1 VGQNVSRQF
10 AADHVSKPNLEL
22 EIAGVNRYIV
32 TVTIW
37 MPQLKGKKGPRYLAI
52 AEALAEDLAAGTLS
66 EGSRLPTHR
75 DLAERLGVTVG
86 TVSRAYA
93 EAARRGL
100 VSGEVGRGTFVRGTA
115 DAGGEDTAAEGL
127 VDLGQNHPPDP
138 VTQPHRA
145 ALLAA
150 LAHLTA
156 RRDVGRLLDYPAA
169 GGNAADREA
178 GAAWIA
184 RAGVEAAPGDVLVC
198 TGSQHGLTV
207 VLATLL
213 GPGDLLLTESLTY
226 AGVKAVA
233 GLLHLRLRGLP
244 IDAQGLRPEALE
256 DACREGGAKAL
267 YLIPTHHN
275 PTTAVMPEARRRE
288 VVAIARAHGL
298 AIVED
303 DVHGLLPEE
312 RPRPIAAL
320 APERSYYLTSTSKTL
335 APGLRIAYVAAPP
348 AMVPRL
354 TASLRAT
361 TWAVAPLTAA
371 VASAWIRDGTAD
383 ALLRARREEARAR
396 QAIARARLA
405 GADVETKPEA
415 YYLWL
420 RLPEPWRRDSFAAE
434 ARARGV
440 LVTSAEAFAV
450 GREPAPHAVRLCLG
464 AARGREALARGLDVV
479 AGLLRAGET
488 AGAAVV

>member
-1 VGQNVSRQF
+1 LPG
-10 AADHVSKPNLEL
+10 
-22 EIAGVNRYIV
+22 G
-32 TVTIW
+32 
-37 MPQLKGKKGPRYLAI
+37 KGPRYRAI
-52 AEALAEDLAAGTLS
+52 ADSLARDLAAGVLRPGT
-66 EGSRLPTHR
+66 RLPTHR

-100 VSGEVGRGTFVRGTA
+100 VSGEVGRGTFVRG
-115 DAGGEDTAAEGL
+115 AGGAGEENGGEEGP

-138 VTQPHRA
+138 PTQPQRA

-150 LAHLTA
+150 LSSLTT
-156 RRDVGRLLDYPAA
+156 RRDAGRLLDYPAA

-178 GAAWIA
+178 GASWIG
-184 RAGVEAAPGDVLVC
+184 RAGVLASADDVLVC

-213 GPGDLLLTESLTY
+213 QPGDLLLAESLTY
-226 AGVKAVA
+226 AGLKAVA

-244 IDAQGLRPEALE
+244 IDAHGLRPDALE
-256 DACREGGAKAL
+256 DACREGGARAL

-275 PTTAVMPEARRRE
+275 PTTAVMPEGRRGE
-288 VVAIARAHGL
+288 IVAVARAHGL
-298 AIVED
+298 ALVED
-303 DVHGLLPEE
+303 DVHGLLPED
-312 RPRPIAAL
+312 RPRPIAAI

-335 APGLRIAYVAAPP
+335 APGLRIAYVAAPS
-348 AMVPRL
+348 AMVSRL
-354 TASLRAT
+354 SASLRAT

-371 VASAWIRDGTAD
+371 VASEWIRDGTAD
-383 ALLRARREEARAR
+383 ALLDARRREARER
-396 QAIARARLA
+396 QAIAARRLA
-405 GADVETKPEA
+405 GADLQTQPEA

-420 RLPEPWRRDSFAAE
+420 RLPAPWRAGAFAAE

-440 LVTSAEAFAV
+440 LVTPAEAFAV

-464 AARGREALARGLDVV
+464 AARTRDALGRGLDVV
-479 AGLLRAGET
+479 SGLLRAEDA
-488 AGAAVV
+488 AGSAVV

>member
-1 VGQNVSRQF
+1 MW
-10 AADHVSKPNLEL
+10 
-22 EIAGVNRYIV
+22 
-32 TVTIW
+32 T
-37 MPQLKGKKGPRYLAI
+37 PQLEGTKGPRYLAVV
-52 AEALAEDLAAGTLS
+52 EALAQDIASGRLEPGR
-66 EGSRLPTHR
+66 RLPTHR
-75 DLAERLGVTVG
+75 ELAERLGVTVG

-100 VSGEVGRGTFVRGTA
+100 VSGEVGRGTFVRDWGEPPA
-115 DAGGEDTAAEGL
+115 PGAEAGGV

-138 VTQPHRA
+138 PSQPQRA
-145 ALLAA
+145 ALLEA
-150 LAHLTA
+150 LASLTS
-156 RRDVGRLLDYPAA
+156 RRDAGRLLDYPAA
-169 GGNAADREA
+169 GGDAADREA
-178 GAAWIA
+178 GASWIG
-184 RAGVEAAPGDVLVC
+184 RSGVTASADDVLVC

-213 GPGDLLLTESLTY
+213 EPGDVLLTESLTY
-226 AGVKAVA
+226 AGLKSVA

-244 IDAQGLRPEALE
+244 TDAFGLRPDALE

-275 PTTAVMPEARRRE
+275 PTTVVMPDERRRE
-288 VVAIARAHGL
+288 VVKVARAHGL
-298 AIVED
+298 AVVED
-303 DVHGLLPEE
+303 DVHGLLPEV

-348 AMVPRL
+348 AMVSRL
-354 TASLRAT
+354 AASLRAT

-371 VASAWIRDGTAD
+371 LASTWIGNGTAD
-383 ALLRARREEARAR
+383 ALLAARRQEARAR
-396 QAIARARLA
+396 QAIAVEALA
-405 GADVETKPEA
+405 GADLQTQPEA

-420 RLPEPWRRDSFAAE
+420 RLPEPWRGDAFAAE

-440 LVTSAEAFAV
+440 LVTPAEAFAV

-464 AARGREALARGLDVV
+464 AARTRESLRRGLDVV
-479 AGLLRAGET
+479 AGLLRAEDA
-488 AGAAVV
+488 AGSAVV

>member
-1 VGQNVSRQF
+1 M
-10 AADHVSKPNLEL
+10 
-22 EIAGVNRYIV
+22 
-32 TVTIW
+32 TIW
-37 MPQLKGKKGPRYLAI
+37 MPRVEGRDGPRYLAI
-52 AEALAEDLAAGTLS
+52 VEDLAEALAAGSLRH
-66 EGSRLPTHR
+66 GDRVPTHR
-75 DLAERLGVTVG
+75 ELADRLGVTVG

-100 VSGEVGRGTFVRGTA
+100 VSGEVGRGTFVS
-115 DAGGEDTAAEGL
+115 GGEGRVQAEEGDAI
-127 VDLGQNHPPDP
+127 VDLSQNHPPEP
-138 VTQPHRA
+138 RAQPQRT

-150 LAHLTA
+150 LGSLTA
-156 RRDVGRLLDYPAA
+156 RADAGRLLDYPAA
-169 GGNAADREA
+169 GGNPADREA
-178 GAAWIA
+178 GASWIA
-184 RAGVEAAPGDVLVC
+184 RAGVSAAPHDVVVC

-213 GPGDLLLTESLTY
+213 EPGDLLLTEALTY

-233 GLLHLRLRGLP
+233 GLLHLRLKGLP
-244 IDAQGLRPEALE
+244 IDGDGLRPDALE

-275 PTTAVMPEARRRE
+275 PTTAVMPDARRRE
-288 VVAIARAHGL
+288 IVAVARVHGL

-303 DVHGLLPEE
+303 DVHGLLPPE

-335 APGLRIAYVAAPP
+335 APGLRIAYVLAPP

-354 TASLRAT
+354 VANLRAT

-371 VASAWIRDGTAD
+371 VASLWIRDGTAD
-383 ALLRARREEARAR
+383 RLLEARRHEARER
-396 QAIARARLA
+396 QAIARARLD
-405 GADVETKPEA
+405 GADLDTKAEA

-420 RLPEPWRRDSFAAE
+420 RLPEPWRGDAFAGA

-440 LVTSAEAFAV
+440 LVTPAEAFAV
-450 GREPAPHAVRLCLG
+450 GREPVPHAVRLCIG
-464 AARGREALARGLDVV
+464 AARTREALGHGLDAV
-479 AGLLRAGET
+479 ADLLRAGDT

>member
-1 VGQNVSRQF
+1 MTMW
-10 AADHVSKPNLEL
+10 
-22 EIAGVNRYIV
+22 I
-32 TVTIW
+32 
-37 MPQLKGKKGPRYLAI
+37 PQLEGTKGPRYLAVV
-52 AEALAEDLAAGTLS
+52 EALAQDLASGRL
-66 EGSRLPTHR
+66 EPGRRLPTHR
-75 DLAERLGVTVG
+75 ELAERLGVTVG

-100 VSGEVGRGTFVRGTA
+100 VSGEVGRGTFVRGWGDPSDRGA
-115 DAGGEDTAAEGL
+115 EAEGV

-138 VTQPHRA
+138 PSQPQRA
-145 ALLAA
+145 ALLEA
-150 LAHLTA
+150 LASLTA
-156 RRDVGRLLDYPAA
+156 RRDAGRLLDYPAA
-169 GGNAADREA
+169 GGDAADREA
-178 GAAWIA
+178 GASWIG
-184 RAGVEAAPGDVLVC
+184 RTGVTASADDVLVC

-213 GPGDLLLTESLTY
+213 EPGDVLLTESLTY
-226 AGVKAVA
+226 AGLKSVA

-244 IDAQGLRPEALE
+244 TDASGLRPDALE

-275 PTTAVMPEARRRE
+275 PTTAVMPEDRRQEIVR
-288 VVAIARAHGL
+288 VARAHGL
-298 AIVED
+298 AVVED
-303 DVHGLLPEE
+303 DVHGLLPEV

-354 TASLRAT
+354 AASLRAT

-371 VASAWIRDGTAD
+371 VASTWIGNGTAD
-383 ALLRARREEARAR
+383 ALLAARRHEARAR
-396 QAIARARLA
+396 QAIAVEALA
-405 GADVETKPEA
+405 GADLQTQPEA

-420 RLPEPWRRDSFAAE
+420 RLPEPWRGDAFAAE

-440 LVTSAEAFAV
+440 LVTPAEAFAV

-464 AARGREALARGLDVV
+464 AARTRESLRRGLDVV
-479 AGLLRAGET
+479 AGLLRAEDA
-488 AGAAVV
+488 AGSAVV

>member
-1 VGQNVSRQF
+1 MYRYKSRTDRRAF
-10 AADHVSKPNLEL
+10 NLEL
-22 EIAGVNRYIV
+22 AIADVNRYIV
-32 TVTIW
+32 TMTIW
-37 MPQLKGKKGPRYLAI
+37 VPRLEERGGPRYLAI
-52 AEALAEDLAAGTLS
+52 VEALAEDSASGALAQ
-66 EGSRLPTHR
+66 GSRLPTHR
-75 DLAERLGVTVG
+75 ELAQRLGVTVG

-100 VSGEVGRGTFVRGTA
+100 TSGEVGRGTFLRGPSA
-115 DAGGEDTAAEGL
+115 DRAEDAEAEGL
-127 VDLGQNHPPDP
+127 VDLGQNHPPNP
-138 VTQPHRA
+138 VAQPLRT

-150 LAHLTA
+150 LAALTA
-156 RRDVGRLLDYPAA
+156 RGDAARLLDYPAA

-178 GAAWIA
+178 GASWIA
-184 RAGVEAAPGDVLVC
+184 RAGVEAAADDVIVC

-213 GPGDLLLTESLTY
+213 GPGDLLLTEALTY

-233 GLLHLRLRGLP
+233 GLLHLRLKGLP
-244 IDAQGLRPEALE
+244 LDAQGLRPDALE
-256 DACREGGAKAL
+256 DACRSSGAKAL

-288 VVAIARAHGL
+288 IVAVARSHGL
-298 AIVED
+298 AVVED

-312 RPRPIAAL
+312 RPRPIATL

-396 QAIARARLA
+396 QAMARALLA

-420 RLPEPWRRDSFAAE
+420 RLPEPWRHDSFATE
-434 ARARGV
+434 ARSRGV
-440 LVTSAEAFAV
+440 LVTPAEAFAV

-464 AARGREALARGLDVV
+464 AARTREALARGLDVV
-479 AGLLRAGET
+479 AGLLQAGET

>member
-1 VGQNVSRQF
+1 
-10 AADHVSKPNLEL
+10 
-22 EIAGVNRYIV
+22 
-32 TVTIW
+32 
-37 MPQLKGKKGPRYLAI
+37 
-52 AEALAEDLAAGTLS
+52 
-66 EGSRLPTHR
+66 
-75 DLAERLGVTVG
+75 
-86 TVSRAYA
+86 VSRAYA

-100 VSGEVGRGTFVRGTA
+100 VSGEVGRGTFVRGTSDADGEGA
-115 DAGGEDTAAEGL
+115 DAGGL

-138 VTQPHRA
+138 ATLPQRA

-150 LAHLTA
+150 LAHITV

-178 GAAWIA
+178 GASWIA
-184 RAGVEAAPGDVLVC
+184 RAGVEAAPSDVLVC
-198 TGSQHGLTV
+198 TGSQHGLAV

-213 GPGDLLLTESLTY
+213 EPGDLLLTESLTY
-226 AGVKAVA
+226 AGVKAWRGTA
-233 GLLHLRLRGLP
+233 LRLRAFP
-244 IDAQGLRPEALE
+244 STTRASALGARA
-256 DACREGGAKAL
+256 ACREGGAKAI

-275 PTTAVMPEARRRE
+275 PTTAVMPEGRRHEIVRL
-288 VVAIARAHGL
+288 ARAHGL

-354 TASLRAT
+354 AASLRAT

-396 QAIARARLA
+396 QAVARERLV
-405 GADVETKPEA
+405 GADMETKPEA

-420 RLPEPWRRDSFAAE
+420 RLPEPWRRDSFVAE
-434 ARARGV
+434 ARSRGV
-440 LVTSAEAFAV
+440 LLTPAEAFAV
-450 GREPAPHAVRLCLG
+450 RREPAPHAVRLCLG
-464 AARGREALARGLDVV
+464 AARSREALGRGLDVV
-479 AGLLRAGET
+479 AGLLRAGEAT
-488 AGAAVV
+488 GAAVV